1 MAIVT
6 ITFSDDEN
14 GNIDFD
20 LTHSHPDTPDL
31 TSANIHAFAFLQFK
45 DDIMK
50 RGRML
55 TSLYLK
61 GVEDG
66 RRLATG
72 IDEDEIDED
81 DLEIERQEEDFY
93 NGPR

>member
-6 ITFSDDEN
+6 ITFEDMPDGEVSYEIKHSNEGDT
-14 GNIDFD
+14 D
-20 LTHSHPDTPDL
+20 LTG
-31 TSANIHAFAFLQFK
+31 ANLHAYAFLQFK
-45 DDIMK
+45 DDLMN
-50 RGRML
+50 RGTML
-55 TSLYLK
+55 TSLYRK

-72 IDEDEIDED
+72 IDEDDIDED
-81 DLEIERQEEDFY
+81 ELEIERQEEEFY

>member
-6 ITFSDDEN
+6 ITFTDDEN
-14 GNIDFD
+14 GDIDFD
-20 LTHSHPDTPDL
+20 LTHSNPDTPDL
-31 TSANIHAFAFLQFK
+31 TSANIHAIAFLQFK

-55 TSLYLK
+55 TSRYFK

-72 IDEDEIDED
+72 VDEDDIDEDE
-81 DLEIERQEEDFY
+81 LEIERQEEEFY
-93 NGPR
+93 NDPR